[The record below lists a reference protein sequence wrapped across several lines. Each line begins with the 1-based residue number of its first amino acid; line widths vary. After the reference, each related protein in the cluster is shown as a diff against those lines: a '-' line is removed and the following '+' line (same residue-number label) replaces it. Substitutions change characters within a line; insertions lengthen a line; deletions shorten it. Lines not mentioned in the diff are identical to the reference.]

1 MLQHELGAL
10 EVVDLTIWLDE
21 VRAHFVDVIDDDEF
35 VLLFIR
41 TRRKIDEEPVI
52 LLNIVAVLDVDLLAH
67 HLVRHCLSMID
78 LGLLGR
84 LSKKVVY
91 MSQSDEISACR
102 DDEKLTFHLREALLV
117 ESFASEDEKST
128 AVKALLRLGHD
139 GVHQKLNG

>member
-21 VRAHFVDVIDDDEF
+21 VRAHFVDVIDDYEF

-52 LLNIVAVLDVDLLAH
+52 LLNIVAVLDVDLLAN

-102 DDEKLTFHLREALLV
+102 DDENLPFISEKRFSLRVLPARTKRALP
-117 ESFASEDEKST
+117 
-128 AVKALLRLGHD
+128 LRPCCVSGMMAFIRS
-139 GVHQKLNG
+139 